1 MSMVRAER
9 MQAIAD
15 GYVEAQKYAGIEWS
29 VEVGGE
35 EVLSGQSGFADAA
48 AKTAIPDGAIY
59 RIYSMTKPIV
69 SLLALILAEQGKLHL
84 YDMVA
89 QHDKRFGKLRVLT
102 TDGDI
107 LPLLRPVTVEDLI
120 THRAGFSYEFIP
132 GCHVAPY
139 YREANIIAD
148 GDRSLDDMM
157 GALAQQP
164 LAFQPGT
171 SWRYGVSIDVLA
183 HVCQCA
189 TDRSLFDLLKEYI
202 FDPLGMVDTAYGV
215 SEEKRARLMPMYGVG
230 DLSALPALELTPQT
244 LEPLNVD
251 DMHPVD
257 KPDTFQRGGHG
268 LYSTLAD
275 YQAFARMLIDGTA
288 PDGTPI
294 VSRKM
299 HEMLRAN
306 RLPGAQVPIKI
317 GPNALRGYGWGLI
330 GRVLLDQGQA
340 MTLSGEGEF
349 GWAGAASTHFWVDS
363 RERMSGVVMTQYLGA
378 SLPLSDD
385 MCTAAYQALA

>member
-9 MQAIAD
+9 MQAVAD
-15 GYVEAQKYAGIEWS
+15 SYVIAQKYAGIEWS
-29 VEVGGE
+29 VEVAGE
-35 EVLSGQSGFADAA
+35 TVLSGQSGCADAD
-48 AKTAIPDGAIY
+48 AKSAIPEGAIY

-69 SLLALILAEQGKLHL
+69 SLLALILAERGKLHL

-89 QHDKRFGKLRVLT
+89 QHDPRFSKLRVLT

-132 GCHVAPY
+132 GCHIAQY
-139 YREANIIAD
+139 YREANIIGD

-164 LAFQPGT
+164 LAFQPG
-171 SWRYGVSIDVLA
+171 SDWRYGVSIDVLA
-183 HVCQCA
+183 NVCQRA
-189 TDRSLFDLLKEYI
+189 ADRSLFELLKEYI

-215 SEEKRARLMPMYGVG
+215 SADKRARLMPMYGVG
-230 DLSALPALELTPQT
+230 DLRALPVLELTPQT
-244 LEPLNVD
+244 LEPMNVD
-251 DMHPVD
+251 DMHPLD

-299 HEMLRAN
+299 HEMLRVN
-306 RLPGAQVPIKI
+306 RLPAAQVPIKI

-330 GRVLLDQGQA
+330 GRVLLDHGQA

-385 MCTAAYQALA
+385 MCTAAYQALT